1 MKRLPAPTARRLRFG
16 AALGV
21 ALLVSPAG
29 AAPVLFESNP
39 WRSLAPHRDTRC
51 VALGDLDG
59 DGDLDLV
66 FGAADGRLS
75 VYLDNPGR
83 LAGQAPAWTGSLAAA
98 PLTGLALGDLDGD
111 GDPDLVCCQA
121 GGPPAVVRNRSG
133 SFSLPAE
140 FLGDDLP
147 ATGLVLADLDNDR
160 DLDLV
165 LACDGAPSRWFPNV
179 DGVLRADLAVMLDAG
194 TTCGAVAAGDLDQD
208 GWLDL
213 VLANHGALHRVIINR
228 GGDLTTDSY
237 TLTAFQLG
245 TPTTAS
251 LGDIDG
257 DGRLDIIVAT
267 STNTIRTYLDNGD
280 RTYTHF
286 DQSSGPRAAS
296 GAELADLDGDGR
308 LDLVY
313 TTTATTMPLRWLR
326 NTGGAWDAPAP
337 LGDLPPGGMQA
348 MALGDLDEDGDLDI
362 IGATDGTAGE
372 AVLWRRGG
380 FLEADA
386 SWVEPA
392 AGTTYGLAMV
402 DLDHDGDLD
411 VVQGL
416 FPGPNAIRVNHDGSF
431 EAAPDQLLAGGW
443 LTTGLVVTDWDRD
456 GDPDLLFSND
466 DPDQPVHLHLNQGGN
481 VDPAPTPLG
490 GPGTPAWS
498 LAVADLDNDGLDDLI
513 TGGTGELRVALRDA
527 AGVGF
532 RENLRLG
539 VADLSNW
546 YNYLAV
552 ADVDGD
558 GDRDLAAALAS
569 GPDVVFRNRFNAGA
583 TLDTL
588 WISPFAHRTGFV
600 SLQDLDGDAVADLT
614 VGYAEASL
622 DNEWFRGVGGAF
634 DTPGRRWGASARATW
649 QVELSDWDGDGYGDL
664 LEAET
669 DGPNRL
675 LGNRAGYIDQSDIP
689 LWAAPD
695 SARTFRLAA
704 GDLDQDGDL
713 DLWVGNSG
721 QPDQIFRG
729 ITNPGPSGPAAPAA
743 PLLPGATAY
752 LRRLRPV
759 PGSGNQV
766 LVACE
771 VVDREADPVTIV
783 ARCRPADSPAWF
795 AVETHRDLVGAD
807 GGAPYELTFD
817 TATWPDSDS
826 GYVLQLRS
834 VESSRRLAGSRFAPR
849 YEIRLPAVDIRRPH
863 LEIARREITMPT
875 LTVGGE
881 ASSMVTVSNRGN
893 EALVIT
899 GAATSRPVD
908 LTLELPASREI
919 APGAS
924 LDLELTLA
932 PVDTVQHG
940 FLVITTN
947 DPRTPS
953 DTLSV
958 RTDIRSLDF
967 AFHFLLEAG
976 ATEAPLGAALTGLLA
991 PRDGVD
997 MEAGRLHYRAAGAD
1011 SWRTLELSPL
1021 DGDWLGVIPGAEVTE
1036 AGLEYYLEARNGRS
1050 TVTSPPGAPAAA
1062 PRFQAVAPPRRLGAL
1077 VLPHSDA
1084 GILADRDVFIRLVPA
1099 LGTVFTE
1106 GVVQFRR
1113 GGETVFQ
1120 SAPVQADSTARIPAA
1135 MVGARGLEFHI
1146 EAHTASAQLREPPT
1160 GEQMIRVQVAALAE
1174 PQAADARRYRMVSV
1188 PLDFGEFTGTIGDL
1202 VSDQGEF
1209 GPYDVTRWRCLR
1221 YLPESAAYGELSTPG
1236 LGPAFRPEPG
1246 RAFWLIAAE
1255 ANRLDTAPVA
1265 GRSLPTGAA
1274 WPVDLA
1280 PGWNQVGNPFAFP
1293 VEWSAVAV
1301 VDGEGAPA
1309 DTLATA
1315 LLAGDGG
1322 VIAVLPPFGGG
1333 WIRNLA
1339 ATPLQLRF
1347 TPREAPPQGSA
1358 APKLGRS
1365 WQLRIVADDVDAET
1379 GQARDAAVV
1388 VGVQAGA
1395 RVQWDPADAPAPPP
1409 TPGRVLGI
1417 DIANPAW
1424 TRFAGPYVRDIR
1436 PPLVETAGTGTVAGH
1451 GWDLMVGQAA
1461 SARPA
1466 PRDAALR
1473 VEGLDALP
1481 GGLRAV
1487 LVDRQLRRHV
1497 DVTPGMRYPLVVRG
1511 SAADV
1516 ETGRFRLEVGTV
1528 DYLAAVLDDAA
1539 DAAPAV
1545 TVLLP
1550 VSPNPFNPA
1559 TVLRYELAEA
1569 GSVRL
1574 CVYDLRGR
1582 RVRELVAAT
1591 RPAGRYEALW
1601 DGRDERGQGVGAGVY
1616 VARLDAPG
1624 GLVRTM
1630 KMTLVD

>member
-1 MKRLPAPTARRLRFG
+1 MKRHPAPTARRLKFG
-16 AALGV
+16 AALG
-21 ALLVSPAG
+21 ATLLVS
-29 AAPVLFESNP
+29 AAAASPVVFESDP
-39 WRSLAPHRDTRC
+39 WRSLAPHRDSSC

-66 FGAADGRLS
+66 FGASDGRLS

-83 LAGQAPAWTGSLAAA
+83 LAGQAPVWTGSLAAA

-121 GGPPAVVRNRSG
+121 GEPPAVLRNRSG
-133 SFSLPAE
+133 AFSLPAE
-140 FLGDDLP
+140 FLGDGLP

-165 LACDGAPSRWFPNV
+165 IACDGAPSRRLPNV
-179 DGVLRADLAVMLDAG
+179 DGTLRADLAVLFDAD

-213 VLANHGALHRVIINR
+213 VLAGNGSLHRVIINR
-228 GGDLTTDSY
+228 AGDLTTDSY
-237 TLTAFQLG
+237 TLAAFQLG
-245 TPTTAS
+245 NPTTSA

-267 STNTIRTYLDNGD
+267 STNTIRTYLNNGD
-280 RTYTHF
+280 RTFTHF
-286 DQSSGPRAAS
+286 DRSSGPRAAS
-296 GAELADLDGDGR
+296 GAALADLDGDGR

-313 TTTATTMPLRWLR
+313 TTTATTAPLRWLR
-326 NTGGAWDAPAP
+326 NSGGAWDTPAP
-337 LGDLPPGGMQA
+337 LGELPPGGLKA
-348 MALGDLDEDGDLDI
+348 LALGDLDEDGDLDVV
-362 IGATDGTAGE
+362 GATDGSAGE
-372 AVLWRRGG
+372 VVLWRRGG

-386 SWVEPA
+386 SWVEPS

-416 FPGPNAIRVNHDGSF
+416 FPGPNAIRLNQDGSF
-431 EAAPDQLLAGGW
+431 SAAPDQLLTGSW
-443 LTTGLVVTDWDRD
+443 LTTGLVITDWNRD
-456 GDPDLLFSND
+456 GEPDLLFSND

-481 VDPAPTPLG
+481 VEPAPTALG

-498 LAVADLDNDGLDDLI
+498 LAVADLDNDGFDDLI
-513 TGGTGELRVALRDA
+513 TGGTGELRVALRDPTD
-527 AGVGF
+527 GGL

-539 VADLSNW
+539 VGDLSNW

-552 ADVDGD
+552 DDVDGD
-558 GDRDLAAALAS
+558 GDPDLAAALAS

-622 DNEWFRGVGGAF
+622 DNEWFRGIAGGF
-634 DTPGRRWGASARATW
+634 DAPGRRWGASARATW
-649 QVELSDWDGDGYGDL
+649 QVEMSDWDGDGYGDL
-664 LEAET
+664 LEAEV

-675 LGNRAGYIDQSDIP
+675 LGNRAGYIDQSDTP
-689 LWAAPD
+689 LWAAAD

-704 GDLDQDGDL
+704 GDLDLDGDL

-743 PLLPGATAY
+743 PLLPGTTAY
-752 LRRLRPV
+752 LRRLLPQ
-759 PGSGNQV
+759 PASGNRV

-771 VVDREADPVTIV
+771 VVDRDADPVTII
-783 ARCRPADSPAWF
+783 ARCRPAGSPAWF
-795 AVETHRDLVGAD
+795 PVETHRDLVGAD
-807 GGAPYELTFD
+807 GGAAHELTFD
-817 TATWPDSDS
+817 TATWPDSDR

-834 VESSRRLAGSRFAPR
+834 VESPRRLAGSRFAPR
-849 YEIRLPAVDIRRPH
+849 YEIRLPVVEIRRPD
-863 LEIARREITMPT
+863 LEIVRREIIMPT

-881 ASSMVTVSNRGN
+881 ARSLVSVANRGN

-899 GAATSRPVD
+899 GAATSRPTD
-908 LTLELPASREI
+908 LSLALPAPREI

-932 PVDTVQHG
+932 PIDTMQHG
-940 FLVITTN
+940 LLYIMTN
-947 DPRTPS
+947 DPRAPG

-976 ATEAPLGAALTGLLA
+976 ATEAPLGASLTGLLA
-991 PRDGVD
+991 PHDGVD
-997 MEAGRLHYRAAGAD
+997 MESGRLHYRAAGAVA
-1011 SWRTLELSPL
+1011 WKTLELSPL

-1062 PRFQAVAPPRRLGAL
+1062 PRFQAVAPPHRLGAI

-1084 GILADRDVFIRLVPA
+1084 GILADRDIFIRLVPA
-1099 LGTVFTE
+1099 SGTVFTD

-1113 GGETVFQ
+1113 GGETAFQ
-1120 SAPVQADSTARIPAA
+1120 SAPVQADSTARIPAT

-1146 EAHTASAQLREPPT
+1146 EARTATAQLREPPT
-1160 GEQMIRVQVAALAE
+1160 GEQMIRVQVPALAE
-1174 PQAADARRYRMVSV
+1174 PQATEARRYRMVSV
-1188 PLDFGEFTGTIGDL
+1188 PLDFGDFTGTFGDL

-1236 LGPAFRPEPG
+1236 LAGAFRPEPG
-1246 RAFWLIAAE
+1246 RAYWLIAAE

-1274 WPVDLA
+1274 WPVELA
-1280 PGWNQVGNPFAFP
+1280 PGWNQIGNPFAFP
-1293 VEWSAVAV
+1293 VAWSDVDVA
-1301 VDGEGAPA
+1301 DGEGAPA
-1309 DTLATA
+1309 DTLVTA

-1339 ATPLQLRF
+1339 PTPLQLRF
-1347 TPREAPPQGSA
+1347 TPREAPPQEA
-1358 APKLGRS
+1358 AKPKSGGGWL
-1365 WQLRIVADDVDAET
+1365 LRIVTAGVDAGT
-1379 GQARDAAVV
+1379 GHSRDAAVV
-1388 VGVQAGA
+1388 VGAQAGA
-1395 RVQWDPADAPAPPP
+1395 REQWDPADAPAPPSAP
-1409 TPGRVLGI
+1409 DQIFKVSV
-1417 DIANPAW
+1417 ANLAW
-1424 TRFAGPYVRDIR
+1424 SRFAGPYVRDIR
-1436 PPLVETAGTGTVAGH
+1436 PPLVQAAGGDATAGH
-1451 GWDLMVGQAA
+1451 GWDLMVGQTAA
-1461 SARPA
+1461 AMPA
-1466 PRDAALR
+1466 PRDAHLR
-1473 VEGLDALP
+1473 VEGLETMPD
-1481 GGLRAV
+1481 GLRAV
-1487 LVDRQLRRHV
+1487 LIDRQLRRHV
-1497 DVTPGMRYPLVVRG
+1497 DLTPGLRYPLVVRG
-1511 SAADV
+1511 PAADG
-1516 ETGRFRLEVGTV
+1516 ESGRFRLEVGTADYIAAALEGAV
-1528 DYLAAVLDDAA
+1528 DTPPTATA
-1539 DAAPAV
+1539 
-1545 TVLLP
+1545 LLP

-1574 CVYDLRGR
+1574 CVYDLRGH
-1582 RVRELVAAT
+1582 RVRELVGAAQ
-1591 RPAGRYEALW
+1591 PAGRYEVLW
-1601 DGRDERGQGVGAGVY
+1601 DGRDERGQGLGAGVY

-1624 GLVRTM
+1624 GVVRTM
-1630 KMTLVD
+1630 KMTLLD